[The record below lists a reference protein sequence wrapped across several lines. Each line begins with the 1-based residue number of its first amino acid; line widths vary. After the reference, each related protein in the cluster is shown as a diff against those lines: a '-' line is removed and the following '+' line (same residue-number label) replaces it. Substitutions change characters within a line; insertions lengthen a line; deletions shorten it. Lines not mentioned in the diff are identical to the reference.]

1 MTTKGGIMRKNKP
14 EVVQARI
21 EESLRLKIKKAAEK
35 HDCSEATI
43 VRIALKKFFASNGN
57 KAITL

>member
-1 MTTKGGIMRKNKP
+1 MKKSKP

-43 VRIALKKFFASNGN
+43 VRIALKNFFASNGN